1 MKDYYVVFS
10 SDCTATYA
18 QAQHDATL
26 TNIDQFFGQV
36 ATAEEIMA
44 CWSPASAR
52 LKAAS

>member
-10 SDCTATYA
+10 SDCTATYS

-26 TNIDQFFGQV
+26 DNIDQFFGQV
-36 ATAEEIMA
+36 ATAGEIMA
-44 CWSPASAR
+44 CWPAVPGR